1 MLFALTDITLYLMTI
16 PQAIELI
23 RRVGPAARN
32 YEHRANSIRSQ
43 HNRPLHNQ
51 KMNNTRNPGTKE
63 HPPKR
68 RSSKKNP
75 SNAGAEDGLDALQQ
89 ALGLL
94 EPLTDFHKAVEGATE
109 DDLRIYW
116 DVRVVRGQN
125 SPFAHVTGSSSLPNA
140 LASNMK
146 ALAPSAIQQEIME
159 KISRPL
165 TAVFQTE
172 AEQQA
177 MDGLAARNGESGPD
191 AGAADIAPGE
201 TGQ

>member
-1 MLFALTDITLYLMTI
+1 
-16 PQAIELI
+16 
-23 RRVGPAARN
+23 
-32 YEHRANSIRSQ
+32 
-43 HNRPLHNQ
+43 
-51 KMNNTRNPGTKE
+51 MNNTQNPRTKE
-63 HPPKR
+63 PPSKR
-68 RSSKKNP
+68 RPKKNP
-75 SNAGAEDGLDALQQ
+75 ANTGAEGAVEALQQ

-116 DVRVVRGQN
+116 DVRLVRGQD

-146 ALAPSAIQQEIME
+146 ALAPSAIQQEVLE

-172 AEQQA
+172 AEQQT

-191 AGAADIAPGE
+191 AGAADIPPGE

>member
-1 MLFALTDITLYLMTI
+1 
-16 PQAIELI
+16 
-23 RRVGPAARN
+23 
-32 YEHRANSIRSQ
+32 
-43 HNRPLHNQ
+43 
-51 KMNNTRNPGTKE
+51 MNNTRNPGTQE
-63 HPPKR
+63 QPPKR

-75 SNAGAEDGLDALQQ
+75 ANTDAEGAVEALQQ

-94 EPLTDFHKAVEGATE
+94 EPLTDFHKAAEGATE

-116 DVRVVRGQN
+116 DVRVIRGKD
-125 SPFAHVTGSSSLPNA
+125 SAFAHVTGSSSLPNA

-146 ALAPSAIQQEIME
+146 ALAPSVIQQEIME

-172 AEQQA
+172 AEQQT
-177 MDGLAARNGESGPD
+177 MDGLAARNGESGSD
-191 AGAADIAPGE
+191 FGAADIHPEE